1 MKKKFELTDKH
12 KKIAVIV
19 SVIIFI
25 FLTVVIAVFVGRP
38 LVKFAS
44 KPELFRE
51 WVDSNG
57 IFSRLAFLGMNML
70 QVVIA
75 IIPGEPFEL
84 AAGYAFGKV
93 EGTLLCVLGATLGG
107 VPIFWLVRKLGVKAV
122 EIFFSKEKIE
132 SLKFLKSSPKRDIL
146 VFIFY
151 LIPGTPKDL
160 LNYFVGLTD
169 MKFWKWLIISLV
181 ARFPSIITSTVGGD
195 AVGLKNYTFAIVVF
209 AITLVI
215 SGIGI
220 FIYRRICRV
229 HSHDGED
236 KEKDIN

>member
-1 MKKKFELTDKH
+1 MEKKKFEITDKH
-12 KKIAVIV
+12 KKIIAIISIV
-19 SVIIFI
+19 IFI
-25 FLTVVIAVFVGRP
+25 LLTVVIAVFVGRP

-44 KPELFRE
+44 KPELFRA
-51 WVDSNG
+51 WVDSHG
-57 IFSRLAFLGMNML
+57 IWSRLAFLGMNIL

-84 AAGYAFGKV
+84 AAGYAFGKF
-93 EGTLLCVLGATLGG
+93 EGTILCILGSTLGG
-107 VPIFWLVRKLGVKAV
+107 IPIFWLVRKFGVKVV
-122 EIFFSKEKIE
+122 EIFFSKDKIE

-146 VFIFY
+146 VFILF

-195 AVGLKNYTFAIVVF
+195 AVGLKNYTFAIIVF
-209 AITLVI
+209 VATFAVSGLGIVI
-215 SGIGI
+215 
-220 FIYRRICRV
+220 YNRICKK
-229 HSHDGED
+229 HSHE
-236 KEKDIN
+236 ER

>member
-1 MKKKFELTDKH
+1 MKKKRFELTDKH
-12 KKIAVIV
+12 KKIAVVISIV
-19 SVIIFI
+19 IFI
-25 FLTVVIAVFVGRP
+25 ILTAVIAVFVGRP

-44 KPELFRE
+44 EPELFRA

-57 IFSRLAFLGMNML
+57 IWSRLAFLGMNML
-70 QVVIA
+70 QVIIA

-84 AAGYAFGKV
+84 AAGYAFGKI
-93 EGTLLCVLGATLGG
+93 EGTILCIFGATLGG
-107 VPIFWLVRKLGVKAV
+107 IPIFWLVRKLGVKAV

-132 SLKFLKSSPKRDIL
+132 SLKFLKSSPKRDGL
-146 VFIFY
+146 VFILY

-195 AVGLKNYTFAIVVF
+195 AVGLKNYTFAAVVF
-209 AITLVI
+209 AITLAI

-220 FIYRRICRV
+220 LIYRKICKA
-229 HSHDGED
+229 HNHDGE
-236 KEKDIN
+236 ENQI